1 MVMRTDLIP
10 WSDFPENQT
19 EDLTSEK
26 LTFLGETR
34 NDGWR
39 CEGACV
45 NTDGI
50 TCKSFLV
57 WITFPDRS
65 SAEQGIFFIEYGL
78 KDGVFSEIQHPV
90 SVPDDIKFVVL
101 GINILVLDM
110 LTAGIWAFVRLCRWA
125 GRENTE
131 KRTIVVVVM
140 ILMGLFAASVF
151 CLV

>member
-10 WSDFPENQT
+10 WCDFLENQT

-50 TCKSFLV
+50 TMKVPPPNRRYEFRYAKCARQ
-57 WITFPDRS
+57 TFM
-65 SAEQGIFFIEYGL
+65 
-78 KDGVFSEIQHPV
+78 DGGAICPPGAWRFTVKVF
-90 SVPDDIKFVVL
+90 
-101 GINILVLDM
+101 
-110 LTAGIWAFVRLCRWA
+110 
-125 GRENTE
+125 
-131 KRTIVVVVM
+131 
-140 ILMGLFAASVF
+140 
-151 CLV
+151 

>member
-78 KDGVFSEIQHPV
+78 KDGVFSEIQHPDYRCSRHDPNGIV
-90 SVPDDIKFVVL
+90 CGIGFLFGLGMYGGWYEYAEGTEPQTHRTFVVEYCR
-101 GINILVLDM
+101 NM
-110 LTAGIWAFVRLCRWA
+110 LQKGTAKI
-125 GRENTE
+125 
-131 KRTIVVVVM
+131 
-140 ILMGLFAASVF
+140 
-151 CLV
+151 